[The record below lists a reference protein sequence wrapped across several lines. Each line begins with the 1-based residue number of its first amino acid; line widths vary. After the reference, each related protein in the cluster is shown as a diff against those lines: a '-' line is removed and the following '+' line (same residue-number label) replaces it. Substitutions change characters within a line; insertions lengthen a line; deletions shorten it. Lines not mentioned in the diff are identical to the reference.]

1 MAYPGL
7 VLQTLMRLTTT
18 DAENRG
24 PLMPMRLGITV
35 SKRVGN
41 AVERNR
47 ARRRL
52 RAAAEQVLPRDAKDG
67 YDYVVIGRTATLT
80 RPFPALLNDLNRA
93 LRRLH
98 VYRGKAN
105 PNVNNGDCA
114 ISQRDFGG

>member
-1 MAYPGL
+1 
-7 VLQTLMRLTTT
+7 MRLTTT

-67 YDYVVIGRTATLT
+67 YDYVVIGHTATLT